1 MNSSMKKKSD
11 NDHEYEEDVYD
22 LIPMPNT
29 SVQEPNVKFARL
41 VYGNNQEILFNI
53 QTQVKIIKFLFEL
66 NFI

>member
-1 MNSSMKKKSD
+1 MKKKSD